1 MDPAARIAVQKFCDV
16 WKDAFEGLVES
27 FGAASVAGQWTV
39 PLADVP
45 APGVQ
50 DSPVKDPAVVDSWF
64 VAKGGLLGVVGWRCE
79 KSVAVQFAQLLQ
91 SETTDPAAAFSD
103 LHRDAFAEFIRQV
116 AGQVAAGWKG
126 ETGNEIE
133 LVYDAAAA
141 PQLSSAQTASLQ
153 IKSDKFAELTLQ
165 VFVDSALSA
174 ALNAAPAEQ
183 SAAQPAAAGPVSAQ
197 PLLSQLS
204 DGPIPNLALL
214 LDVELQATIRFGQR
228 DMLLRE
234 VFGLMPGAVIELN
247 QLVNEPAELLVAGRL
262 IARGEV
268 VVVDGNFGLRVTE
281 VAAAAQRA
289 ALLEL

>member
-1 MDPAARIAVQKFCDV
+1 MEPAARIAVQKFCDV
-16 WKDAFEGLVES
+16 WKDAFVSVVES
-27 FGAASVAGQWTV
+27 LGAASLAAEWTV
-39 PLADVP
+39 PLADALDP
-45 APGVQ
+45 A
-50 DSPVKDPAVVDSWF
+50 VKDPAVVDSWF
-64 VAKGGLLGVVGWRCE
+64 VAKGALQGIVGWRCE

-91 SETTDPAAAFSD
+91 SEAANPAAEFDD
-103 LHRDAFAEFIRQV
+103 LQRDAFAEFIRQI
-116 AGQVAAGWKG
+116 AGQVTTDWKAD
-126 ETGNEIE
+126 TGNAIE
-133 LVYDAAAA
+133 LIYDSTVL
-141 PQLSSAQTASLQ
+141 PQLSTAQTASLQ

-165 VFVDSALSA
+165 VFVDSALCA
-174 ALNAAPAEQ
+174 ALNTAPAEEP
-183 SAAQPAAAGPVSAQ
+183 AAKSAAAGPASAD
-197 PLLSQLS
+197 PLVSQLS

-214 LDVELQATIRFGQR
+214 LDVELEATIRFGQR

-281 VAAAAQRA
+281 VAAAGQRA